1 MPAARSAGCARAFA
15 SSNEELG
22 SALATIKQLATHDTL
37 TGLPNRALFTESLT
51 RALARAERHGWP
63 VALFFMDLDRFKNIN
78 DTLGHQ
84 LGDEALKE
92 AARRISSCIRDSD
105 ISARLGG
112 DEFVLLVEEFEGPT
126 VLIEIAERI
135 LAAIYQPLSIG
146 GHELNLSASIGI
158 CTFPLDAKDA
168 GTLLS
173 NADIAM
179 YQAKEQGRN
188 RYRFYSPR
196 YNEHSVER
204 LALET
209 GLRYAIERDELVLLY
224 QPKISIPHRAHRR
237 RRGACCAGSIR
248 SSAFCA
254 PTGSFRSPRNRAS
267 SCRSDCGCFAPRVP
281 RRECGAKRE
290 CRCRLP
296 STCRR
301 ASSTMGGSSPTS
313 PGFSR
318 RPDSQPGELELEITE
333 STVMQNP
340 EQAVTLMEEM
350 RRLGVRL
357 AMDDFGIGYSSIGH
371 LKHFPI
377 DSLKL
382 DRTFVRDLPDDINDV
397 AITRAVIAMAHT
409 LGINVVAEGV
419 EREAQLELLR
429 AEGCDE
435 YQGYLCQAPLA
446 LAELVPFVRGSGSF
460 AMSGAGSV
468 PMPRPRRLR
477 RCAATIGGR
486 RASRRQRRATPI
498 LSYRSNAGADH
509 PALRR
514 RRRAPA
520 APTEARSRLP
530 VRRCGGTSGR
540 LERSLCGGP
549 AVRTRRRLRRGASG
563 PPPRWVGVIAFRR
576 DVSPSQT
583 ASAGAIRAEPD
594 FRRASCRANREEGRL
609 TACAAAGSVAGG
621 LRCLSRRGLSV
632 AALRRG
638 AGASSFFGAGRQTM
652 RSLPRC
658 WTAAAPSSSQ
668 MRVSIASRSA
678 RASLHTRTLIN
689 SCAFRLTSISC
700 STAGRKSVEADA
712 DDRMQVMR
720 LGAKRAA
727 FAG

>member
-1 MPAARSAGCARAFA
+1 MASATYVAGIPLMLLACAFGFVSLHAAIAIIGVVLAVNGGIYLLFRTRFNLRLADPSLTWLQIALATSTVMASAFTLDEGRAAALILCPVIMMYGVFRFTTRQFMVASAFVFVSYAAVVALLLLAKPATVYLPLEIFCLAVLACVLPCFALAGGRVSAMRARLRD
-15 SSNEELG
+15 SNEELG
-22 SALATIKQLATHDTL
+22 AALATIKQLATHDTL

-63 VALFFMDLDRFKNIN
+63 LALFFMDLDRFKNIN
-78 DTLGHQ
+78 DTLGHE

-92 AARRISSCIRDSD
+92 AARRIASCIRDSD
-105 ISARLGG
+105 MSARLGG

-158 CTFPLDAKDA
+158 CTFPHDAQDA

-196 YNEHSVER
+196 FNAHSVER

-224 QPKISIPHRAHRR
+224 QPKISIPSGRIVGVEALLRWQHPEL
-237 RRGACCAGSIR
+237 G
-248 SSAFCA
+248 
-254 PTGSFRSPRNRAS
+254 
-267 SCRSDCGCFAPRVP
+267 
-281 RRECGAKRE
+281 
-290 CRCRLP
+290 LL
-296 STCRR
+296 
-301 ASSTMGGSSPTS
+301 
-313 PGFSR
+313 
-318 RPDSQPGELELEITE
+318 RPDRFIPLAEESGLIVPIGLWVLRTACATARIWREGGMPVPVAVNLSARQFHDGRLVADIAGILAASGLAPGELELEITE

-371 LKHFPI
+371 LKRFPI

-382 DRTFVRDLPDDINDV
+382 DRSFVRDLPEDINDV

-435 YQGYLCQAPLA
+435 YQGYLCRAPLA

-460 AMSGAGSV
+460 ALSGAGSV
-468 PMPRPRRLR
+468 PMPRPSLVPLRGDDRRLAGVAPLTPGN
-477 RCAATIGGR
+477 AATVVPFKRGR
-486 RASRRQRRATPI
+486 
-498 LSYRSNAGADH
+498 
-509 PALRR
+509 
-514 RRRAPA
+514 
-520 APTEARSRLP
+520 
-530 VRRCGGTSGR
+530 
-540 LERSLCGGP
+540 
-549 AVRTRRRLRRGASG
+549 
-563 PPPRWVGVIAFRR
+563 
-576 DVSPSQT
+576 
-583 ASAGAIRAEPD
+583 
-594 FRRASCRANREEGRL
+594 
-609 TACAAAGSVAGG
+609 
-621 LRCLSRRGLSV
+621 
-632 AALRRG
+632 
-638 AGASSFFGAGRQTM
+638 
-652 RSLPRC
+652 
-658 WTAAAPSSSQ
+658 
-668 MRVSIASRSA
+668 
-678 RASLHTRTLIN
+678 
-689 SCAFRLTSISC
+689 
-700 STAGRKSVEADA
+700 
-712 DDRMQVMR
+712 
-720 LGAKRAA
+720 
-727 FAG
+727 

>member
-1 MPAARSAGCARAFA
+1 MTTAPARPDLRDSSVAATPSPGATIDAQQAVRIRRFFMASASYVGGVALMLIAYGLGFVALGPALTIIGVACAVNAAIYLLFRTRLNLQLGDASLTWLQIALATSTVMASAFVLDQDRAAALILCPVIMMYGVFRFTTREFMVASAFVLASYVLVVVLLLLVKPAAVHLPLEIFRLAVLACVLPCFAFA
-15 SSNEELG
+15 GGKISGMRGRLRNSNEELG

-92 AARRISSCIRDSD
+92 AAGRISSCIRDSD

-158 CTFPLDAKDA
+158 CTFPHDAKDA
-168 GTLLS
+168 GMLLS

-224 QPKISIPHRAHRR
+224 QPKISIP
-237 RRGACCAGSIR
+237 
-248 SSAFCA
+248 
-254 PTGSFRSPRNRAS
+254 TGHIVGVEALLRWQHPEL
-267 SCRSDCGCFAPRVP
+267 G
-281 RRECGAKRE
+281 
-290 CRCRLP
+290 LL
-296 STCRR
+296 
-301 ASSTMGGSSPTS
+301 
-313 PGFSR
+313 
-318 RPDSQPGELELEITE
+318 RPDRFIPLAEVSGLIVPIGLWVLRTACATARIWREAGMPMPVAVNLSARQFHDERLVADIAGILAASGLAPGELELEITE

-419 EREAQLELLR
+419 ERKAQLELLR

-468 PMPRPRRLR
+468 PMPRPSSLTPLRGDDRRVAR
-477 RCAATIGGR
+477 V
-486 RASRRQRRATPI
+486 TPI
-498 LSYRSNAGADH
+498 K
-509 PALRR
+509 
-514 RRRAPA
+514 
-520 APTEARSRLP
+520 
-530 VRRCGGTSGR
+530 SGD
-540 LERSLCGGP
+540 GDTVVP
-549 AVRTRRRLRRGASG
+549 FKRG
-563 PPPRWVGVIAFRR
+563 R
-576 DVSPSQT
+576 
-583 ASAGAIRAEPD
+583 
-594 FRRASCRANREEGRL
+594 
-609 TACAAAGSVAGG
+609 
-621 LRCLSRRGLSV
+621 
-632 AALRRG
+632 
-638 AGASSFFGAGRQTM
+638 
-652 RSLPRC
+652 
-658 WTAAAPSSSQ
+658 
-668 MRVSIASRSA
+668 
-678 RASLHTRTLIN
+678 
-689 SCAFRLTSISC
+689 
-700 STAGRKSVEADA
+700 
-712 DDRMQVMR
+712 
-720 LGAKRAA
+720 
-727 FAG
+727 

>member
-1 MPAARSAGCARAFA
+1 MTTAPARADSRDPPISGSLPPPASDAKQALRIRRFLMASASYVAGVALMGLAYAFGFVALRPALAIAGVALAVNAGIYLLFRTRLNLRFKDPSLTWLQIVLATSTVMASVFVLDQGRAAALILCPVIMMYGVFRFSTREFMVASAFVLTSYLVVVTLLVFA
-15 SSNEELG
+15 KPATVYLPLEIFRFAVLACVLPCFALAGSKVNAMRESLRDSNEKLG
-22 SALATIKQLATHDTL
+22 AALATIKQLATHDTL

-63 VALFFMDLDRFKNIN
+63 LALFFMDLDRFKNIN

-158 CTFPLDAKDA
+158 CTFPIDAKDA

-196 YNEHSVER
+196 FNEHSVER

-224 QPKISIPHRAHRR
+224 QPRISIP
-237 RRGACCAGSIR
+237 
-248 SSAFCA
+248 
-254 PTGSFRSPRNRAS
+254 TGRIVGVEALLRWQHPEL
-267 SCRSDCGCFAPRVP
+267 G
-281 RRECGAKRE
+281 
-290 CRCRLP
+290 LL
-296 STCRR
+296 
-301 ASSTMGGSSPTS
+301 
-313 PGFSR
+313 
-318 RPDSQPGELELEITE
+318 RPDRFIPLAEESGLIVPIGLWVLRTACATARMWREGGMPVPVAVNLSARQFHDGRLVADIAGILAASGLAPGELELEVTE

-340 EQAVTLMEEM
+340 EQAVTLMEEI

-357 AMDDFGIGYSSIGH
+357 AMDDFGVGYSSIGH

-382 DRTFVRDLPDDINDV
+382 DRTFVRDLPEDINDV

-409 LGINVVAEGV
+409 LGINVIAEGV

-435 YQGYLCQAPLA
+435 YQGYLCQVPLA

-460 AMSGAGSV
+460 AMAGAGSV
-468 PMPRPRRLR
+468 PMPRPSLVPLR
-477 RCAATIGGR
+477 SE
-486 RASRRQRRATPI
+486 SRRSTGFTTVATGDGDTVVPFKRR
-498 LSYRSNAGADH
+498 
-509 PALRR
+509 
-514 RRRAPA
+514 
-520 APTEARSRLP
+520 
-530 VRRCGGTSGR
+530 
-540 LERSLCGGP
+540 
-549 AVRTRRRLRRGASG
+549 
-563 PPPRWVGVIAFRR
+563 
-576 DVSPSQT
+576 
-583 ASAGAIRAEPD
+583 
-594 FRRASCRANREEGRL
+594 
-609 TACAAAGSVAGG
+609 
-621 LRCLSRRGLSV
+621 
-632 AALRRG
+632 
-638 AGASSFFGAGRQTM
+638 
-652 RSLPRC
+652 
-658 WTAAAPSSSQ
+658 
-668 MRVSIASRSA
+668 
-678 RASLHTRTLIN
+678 
-689 SCAFRLTSISC
+689 
-700 STAGRKSVEADA
+700 
-712 DDRMQVMR
+712 
-720 LGAKRAA
+720 
-727 FAG
+727 

>member
-1 MPAARSAGCARAFA
+1 MASATYVGGVALMLIAYGLGFVALSPALTIIAVAFA
-15 SSNEELG
+15 VNAAIYFLFRTRLNLRLGDASLTWLQIALATSTVMASAFVLDQDRAAALILCPVIMMYGVFRFTTRQFIVASAFVLAGYVVVIALLLAVKPATVHLPLEIFRLAVLACVLPCFALAGGKISGMRGRLRNSNEELG
-22 SALATIKQLATHDTL
+22 SALARIKELATHDTL

-158 CTFPLDAKDA
+158 CTFPHDAKDA

-224 QPKISIPHRAHRR
+224 QPKISIPSGHIVGVEALLRWQHPEL
-237 RRGACCAGSIR
+237 G
-248 SSAFCA
+248 
-254 PTGSFRSPRNRAS
+254 
-267 SCRSDCGCFAPRVP
+267 
-281 RRECGAKRE
+281 
-290 CRCRLP
+290 LL
-296 STCRR
+296 
-301 ASSTMGGSSPTS
+301 
-313 PGFSR
+313 
-318 RPDSQPGELELEITE
+318 RPDRFIPLAEESGLIVPIGLWVLRTACATARIWREAGMPVPVAVNLSARQFHDGRLVADIAGILAASGLAPGELELEITE

-409 LGINVVAEGV
+409 LGINVIAEGV

-446 LAELVPFVRGSGSF
+446 LAELVPFVRDSGSF

-468 PMPRPRRLR
+468 PMPRPSLTPLR
-477 RCAATIGGR
+477 GD
-486 RASRRQRRATPI
+486 SRRVARATP
-498 LSYRSNAGADH
+498 
-509 PALRR
+509 
-514 RRRAPA
+514 
-520 APTEARSRLP
+520 
-530 VRRCGGTSGR
+530 V
-540 LERSLCGGP
+540 
-549 AVRTRRRLRRGASG
+549 
-563 PPPRWVGVIAFRR
+563 
-576 DVSPSQT
+576 
-583 ASAGAIRAEPD
+583 
-594 FRRASCRANREEGRL
+594 
-609 TACAAAGSVAGG
+609 
-621 LRCLSRRGLSV
+621 
-632 AALRRG
+632 
-638 AGASSFFGAGRQTM
+638 
-652 RSLPRC
+652 
-658 WTAAAPSSSQ
+658 
-668 MRVSIASRSA
+668 
-678 RASLHTRTLIN
+678 
-689 SCAFRLTSISC
+689 
-700 STAGRKSVEADA
+700 TAGDGDTV
-712 DDRMQVMR
+712 VPF
-720 LGAKRAA
+720 KR
-727 FAG
+727 GR

>member
-1 MPAARSAGCARAFA
+1 MGISNLLFYLAYCLLCGSVVESMSIRPMLTAPARADFRDLSIPATLSPAATSDAQQAVRIRRFVLASATYIAGVPLMLLAYAFGFVGLAAALAIIGVVFAVNAGIFLLFRTRLNLRLGDPSLTWLQVALATSTVMVSAFTLDHGRAAALILCPVILMYGVFRFTLRQFMTASAFVLASYAVVIALLLQVKPASVHLPLEIFSLAVLACVLPCFALAGGKLSSMRARLRGI
-15 SSNEELG
+15 NEELG
-22 SALATIKQLATHDTL
+22 AALATIKQLATHDTL

-158 CTFPLDAKDA
+158 CTFPLDAEDA

-188 RYRFYSPR
+188 RYRFYSSR
-196 YNEHSVER
+196 HNEHSVER

-209 GLRYAIERDELVLLY
+209 GLRYAIEREELVLLY
-224 QPKISIPHRAHRR
+224 QPKISIPSGRIVGVEALLRWQHPEL
-237 RRGACCAGSIR
+237 G
-248 SSAFCA
+248 
-254 PTGSFRSPRNRAS
+254 
-267 SCRSDCGCFAPRVP
+267 
-281 RRECGAKRE
+281 
-290 CRCRLP
+290 LL
-296 STCRR
+296 
-301 ASSTMGGSSPTS
+301 
-313 PGFSR
+313 
-318 RPDSQPGELELEITE
+318 RPDRFIPLAEESGLIVPIGLWVLRTACATARMWREAGMPVPVAVNLSARQFHDGRLVADIAGILAASGLAAGELELEITE

-382 DRTFVRDLPDDINDV
+382 DRTFVRDLPEDINDV

-409 LGINVVAEGV
+409 LGINVIAEGV

-446 LAELVPFVRGSGSF
+446 LAELVPYVRGSGSF

-468 PMPRPRRLR
+468 PMPRPSLVPLR
-477 RCAATIGGR
+477 AEGR
-486 RASRRQRRATPI
+486 RAEGTKA
-498 LSYRSNAGADH
+498 
-509 PALRR
+509 
-514 RRRAPA
+514 
-520 APTEARSRLP
+520 
-530 VRRCGGTSGR
+530 TSGDANTVV
-540 LERSLCGGP
+540 P
-549 AVRTRRRLRRGASG
+549 FKRG
-563 PPPRWVGVIAFRR
+563 
-576 DVSPSQT
+576 
-583 ASAGAIRAEPD
+583 
-594 FRRASCRANREEGRL
+594 
-609 TACAAAGSVAGG
+609 
-621 LRCLSRRGLSV
+621 
-632 AALRRG
+632 
-638 AGASSFFGAGRQTM
+638 
-652 RSLPRC
+652 
-658 WTAAAPSSSQ
+658 
-668 MRVSIASRSA
+668 
-678 RASLHTRTLIN
+678 H
-689 SCAFRLTSISC
+689 
-700 STAGRKSVEADA
+700 
-712 DDRMQVMR
+712 
-720 LGAKRAA
+720 
-727 FAG
+727 

>member
-1 MPAARSAGCARAFA
+1 MPAPAASADLRETAIPASLAATADAQQAVRMRRFA
-15 SSNEELG
+15 MASATYLAGIPLMLLAHLLG
-22 SALATIKQLATHDTL
+22 FVALRPALATIAAVIAVNGGIYALFRTRQNLRFADPSLTWLQIVLATATVMAGAFVLDQDRSVALILCPVLLMYGVFRFTTRQFIVASGFVLACYAAVVALLLLVKPATVNLPNEMFRLTVLACVLPCFALAGGKISEMRARFRRSNEDLSAALAKIKQLATHDTL
-37 TGLPNRALFTESLT
+37 TGLPNRALFTESLS

-158 CTFPLDAKDA
+158 CTFPIDAKDA

-196 YNEHSVER
+196 FNEHSVER

-224 QPKISIPHRAHRR
+224 QPKISIA
-237 RRGACCAGSIR
+237 
-248 SSAFCA
+248 
-254 PTGSFRSPRNRAS
+254 TGRIVGVEALLRWQHPEL
-267 SCRSDCGCFAPRVP
+267 G
-281 RRECGAKRE
+281 
-290 CRCRLP
+290 LL
-296 STCRR
+296 
-301 ASSTMGGSSPTS
+301 
-313 PGFSR
+313 
-318 RPDSQPGELELEITE
+318 RPDRFIPLAEESGLIVPIGLWVLRTACATARLWRENGMPMPVAVNLSARQFHDGRLVADIAGILAASGLAPGELELEITE

-340 EQAVTLMEEM
+340 EQAVALMDEI

-371 LKHFPI
+371 LKRFPI

-382 DRTFVRDLPDDINDV
+382 DRTFVRDLPEDINDV

-409 LGINVVAEGV
+409 LRIGVIAEGV
-419 EREAQLELLR
+419 ERQAQLDLLR

-435 YQGYLCQAPLA
+435 YQGYFCQPPLA
-446 LAELVPFVRGSGSF
+446 LAELVPFVRGSGTF

-468 PMPRPRRLR
+468 PMPRPALLPLR
-477 RCAATIGGR
+477 AEGR
-486 RASRRQRRATPI
+486 
-498 LSYRSNAGADH
+498 
-509 PALRR
+509 
-514 RRRAPA
+514 A
-520 APTEARSRLP
+520 APTTR
-530 VRRCGGTSGR
+530 
-540 LERSLCGGP
+540 P
-549 AVRTRRRLRRGASG
+549 APT
-563 PPPRWVGVIAFRR
+563 
-576 DVSPSQT
+576 
-583 ASAGAIRAEPD
+583 
-594 FRRASCRANREEGRL
+594 
-609 TACAAAGSVAGG
+609 
-621 LRCLSRRGLSV
+621 
-632 AALRRG
+632 
-638 AGASSFFGAGRQTM
+638 
-652 RSLPRC
+652 
-658 WTAAAPSSSQ
+658 
-668 MRVSIASRSA
+668 
-678 RASLHTRTLIN
+678 
-689 SCAFRLTSISC
+689 
-700 STAGRKSVEADA
+700 ADA
-712 DDRMQVMR
+712 DTVVPF
-720 LGAKRAA
+720 KR
-727 FAG
+727 GGR